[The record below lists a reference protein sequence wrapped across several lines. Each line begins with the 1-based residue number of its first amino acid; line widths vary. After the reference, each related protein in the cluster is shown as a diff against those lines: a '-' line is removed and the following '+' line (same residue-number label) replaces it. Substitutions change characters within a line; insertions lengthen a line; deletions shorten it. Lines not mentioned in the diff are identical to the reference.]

1 MVSPRTSVAL
11 LAALLL
17 TPTLPLP
24 SRAELAP
31 GMTLDSSTADQAKDL
46 LPPEILAHYQN
57 NGYVNPIV
65 AWPVDKTTWP
75 PDFKAG
81 SDANAGKY
89 KIAPEGH
96 VVDKATGKQP
106 PFIFGLP
113 FPTVDPKDPAAGSQI
128 IWNYLYRTWYFGN
141 LLAESQ
147 INMLS
152 PTALSRRLDVEA
164 SFMYFDGLPERE
176 RPKENAG
183 NFLVKFLTTVKSP
196 ADVNGTAALTWRYRD
211 PGKRDSSW
219 TYVPALRRVRAIS
232 PANRSDGFLGSD
244 FAQDDG
250 NFFEG
255 KPEDFTWK
263 LIGEADQL
271 RLVDPLNLEGKSRS
285 VWTPPNGW
293 NAMWDDIPFIGYMD
307 PSWKGLAW
315 APRTGALA
323 KRRHWI
329 VEAIPKDRYYLFG
342 KLVMYIDK
350 DSFQGAWDRKFD
362 WKGELITTYQVMAY
376 NPQPVTRPDGGV
388 DYVQGSNMGY
398 QTAEAIKLE
407 RATIAGV
414 KSTPNSVFHLR
425 IPFNESKFALDSL
438 AQGGK

>member
-1 MVSPRTSVAL
+1 MLSPRTSVSL
-11 LAALLL
+11 LALLL
-17 TPTLPLP
+17 AIAVPAR

-31 GMTLDSSTADQAKDL
+31 GTTLDSSTAAQAKDL
-46 LPPEILAHYQN
+46 LPPEILAHYET

-65 AWPVDKTTWP
+65 SWPADKTTWP
-75 PDFKAG
+75 EDFKAG
-81 SDANAGKY
+81 SEANVGKY
-89 KIAPEGH
+89 KVAPEGH
-96 VVDKATGKQP
+96 VVETASGKQP

-113 FPTVDPKDPAAGSQI
+113 FPKIDEKDPTAGAQI
-128 IWNYLYRTWYFGN
+128 IWNYLYRTWYYGN

-152 PTALSRRLDVEA
+152 PKSLSRRLDVEA

-176 RPKENAG
+176 RPKQNTG
-183 NFLVKFLTTVKSP
+183 NFLVKFLTLVKSP
-196 ADVNGTAALTWRYRD
+196 ADVNGTSALTWRYRD

-219 TYVPALRRVRAIS
+219 TFVPALRRVRAIS

-263 LIGEADQL
+263 LVGETDQL
-271 RLVDPLNLEGKSRS
+271 RLVDPLNLEGKSRN
-285 VWTPPNGW
+285 VWAPPNGW

-323 KRRHWI
+323 VRRHYI
-329 VEAIPKDRYYLFG
+329 VEAVPKDRYYLFG

-350 DSFQGAWDRKFD
+350 TSFQGAWDRKFD
-362 WKGELITTYQVMAY
+362 WKGELLTTYQVMAY
-376 NPQPVTRPDGGV
+376 NPQAIKRPDGGT
-388 DYVQGSNMGY
+388 DYVQGSNMGF
-398 QTAEAIKLE
+398 QTAEAVKLE

-414 KSTPNSVFHLR
+414 KSTPTSLFHLR

-438 AQGGK
+438 AHAGK

>member
-1 MVSPRTSVAL
+1 MPTPRSITSLFGGVL
-11 LAALLL
+11 LAATLAAPSAAEL
-17 TPTLPLP
+17 TPGT
-24 SRAELAP
+24 
-31 GMTLDSSTADQAKDL
+31 TLDSGTAEQAKDL
-46 LPPEILAHYQN
+46 LPPEILEHYKT

-65 AWPVDKTTWP
+65 AWPVDKTTIP
-75 PDFKAG
+75 ADFKAATE
-81 SDANAGKY
+81 ANVGKY

-96 VVDKATGKQP
+96 VVEKATGQQP
-106 PFIFGLP
+106 PYILGFP
-113 FPTVDPKDPAAGSQI
+113 FPTVDPKDPTAGSQI

-152 PTALSRRLDVEA
+152 ATALQRRLDVEA
-164 SFMYFDGLPERE
+164 SFYYYDGIPQRE

-183 NFLVKFLTTVKSP
+183 NFLVKYLTIVKSP

-263 LIGEADQL
+263 LVGETDQL
-271 RLVDPLNLEGKSRS
+271 RIVDPVNLEGTSKS
-285 VWTPPNGW
+285 VWTPPQGW
-293 NAMWDDIPFIGYMD
+293 NAMWPDIPFIGYMD
-307 PSWKGLAW
+307 PQWKGLAW
-315 APRTGALA
+315 APRTAALA
-323 KRRHWI
+323 KRPHWI
-329 VEAIPKDRYYLFG
+329 VEAVPKDRYYLFG

-350 DSFQGAWDRKFD
+350 VSFQGAWDRKYD
-362 WKGELITTYQVMAY
+362 WKGALLNTYQVMGY
-376 NPQPVTRPDGGV
+376 DPQPVTRPDGGT

-398 QTAEAIKLE
+398 QLSEAVKLE

-414 KSTPNSVFHLR
+414 KSTPTSVFLLR
-425 IPFNESKFALDSL
+425 APFTESKFALDSL
-438 AQGGK
+438 AQSGK